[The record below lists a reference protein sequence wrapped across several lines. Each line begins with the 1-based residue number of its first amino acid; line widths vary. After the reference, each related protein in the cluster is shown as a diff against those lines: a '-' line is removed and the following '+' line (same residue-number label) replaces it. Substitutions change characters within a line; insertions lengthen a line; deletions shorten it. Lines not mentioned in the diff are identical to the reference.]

1 MTSGMNAC
9 RPIPKLI
16 RMVSINTVFFSPH
29 SDVQE
34 NFGLVNDGRV
44 YALYTYTAE
53 KDDELSFECGEELL
67 VLTRGDDTEKE
78 WWWARNNR
86 EETGYI
92 PRNLLGVGDNTL
104 CELVSMKLQW
114 CLCFVFSCLIAH
126 AAPKSSP
133 NWCHIQALGEATLG
147 NSNTFSWQQ
156 FERNQEQ
163 PALLGVSAVVYP
175 ATRRVFLP
183 LSFPFSGARDGVA
196 AQESVVGNTFR
207 PLLCHRTIPPS
218 PKDMN
223 SWSRANHGLDMCLT
237 GHTFLQRLGQDVSLD
252 LKSWTRREH

>member
-1 MTSGMNAC
+1 MCAC
-9 RPIPKLI
+9 FYGRA
-16 RMVSINTVFFSPH
+16 
-29 SDVQE
+29 
-34 NFGLVNDGRV
+34 VNV
-44 YALYTYTAE
+44 
-53 KDDELSFECGEELL
+53 
-67 VLTRGDDTEKE
+67 
-78 WWWARNNR
+78 
-86 EETGYI
+86 
-92 PRNLLGVGDNTL
+92 
-104 CELVSMKLQW
+104 
-114 CLCFVFSCLIAH
+114 CFVSSCLISH

-133 NWCHIQALGEATLG
+133 NWWYIQAPGEATLG

-237 GHTFLQRLGQDVSLD
+237 GHTILQRLGQDVYLD
-252 LKSWTRREH
+252 LKSWTRREHWPCAVFMRSTNIFFISFSVIWLKWLCEADMSKFAMYCTVSGMSRFCHHGDQGLRLHSLPIPTPERKPSLRTLFIKCL

>member
-1 MTSGMNAC
+1 MIISYVCLFLWKG
-9 RPIPKLI
+9 
-16 RMVSINTVFFSPH
+16 
-29 SDVQE
+29 
-34 NFGLVNDGRV
+34 
-44 YALYTYTAE
+44 
-53 KDDELSFECGEELL
+53 GE
-67 VLTRGDDTEKE
+67 
-78 WWWARNNR
+78 
-86 EETGYI
+86 
-92 PRNLLGVGDNTL
+92 
-104 CELVSMKLQW
+104 
-114 CLCFVFSCLIAH
+114 CLCFVSSCLIAH

-133 NWCHIQALGEATLG
+133 NWWYIQALGEATLG

-237 GHTFLQRLGQDVSLD
+237 GHTILQRLGQDVYLD
-252 LKSWTRREH
+252 LKSWTRREHWPCAVFMRSTNIFFHLILRNLTEVALWSRYVKIRDVLHSSGMSRFCHHGD